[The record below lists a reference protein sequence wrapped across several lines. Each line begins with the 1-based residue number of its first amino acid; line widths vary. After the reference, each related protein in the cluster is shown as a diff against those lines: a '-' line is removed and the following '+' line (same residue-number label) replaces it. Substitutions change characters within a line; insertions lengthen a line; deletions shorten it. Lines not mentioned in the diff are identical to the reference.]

1 MYCAIKSGAI
11 QGIDSYL
18 VSVEVDV
25 SDGLPCMEMVGYLS
39 SEVKEARERVRVSLK
54 NTGWTLP
61 PKRITVNLSPANV
74 RKEGSAF
81 DLPMAVGILAS
92 LGKISAEVL
101 DRVMLIGELGLDG
114 QIRFVKGVLPIVME
128 ARRQKIEVCLVPADN
143 LQEALSVN
151 GIKVVGVSRLSE
163 AIDFLVNDKEPVYGE
178 NYVKTENE
186 AEVREADFREI
197 NGQTF
202 ARRAAEIA
210 AAGFHNLLFLG
221 PPGSGK
227 TMIAKRIPG
236 IMPPLTKEERLEV
249 SKIYSV
255 SGMLENSESTIKK
268 RPFLNPHHTISAQA
282 LVGGGRMPRPGA
294 VSLAHRGVLFLDEL
308 AEFRRTSLD
317 LLRQPLEEKKIQ
329 IARSAG
335 TVQYPADFMLVAAM
349 NPCPCGYFPDK
360 GRCRC
365 TEYEVRQY
373 LNRISGPLLDRID
386 LVAEVPR
393 VEFSDLAF
401 REGNESSSTMAG
413 RIMEARQ
420 IQEKRYWGTGIKNNS
435 ELGIAGIEKYCS
447 MGNREQEMLEK
458 IYVMEGMGARTYH
471 KIIKVARTVADME
484 GSGQIE
490 ERHLAEAVCYR
501 MGASKFWESR

>member
-18 VSVEVDV
+18 ISVEVDV

-54 NTGWTLP
+54 NTGWILP

-81 DLPMAVGILAS
+81 DLAMAIGILAS
-92 LGKISAEVL
+92 LGRISAETV
-101 DRVMLIGELGLDG
+101 DQVMLIGELGLDG
-114 QIRFVKGVLPIVME
+114 QVRFVKGVLPIVME
-128 ARRQKIEVCLVPADN
+128 ARRQNVPICMVPADN
-143 LQEALSVN
+143 LQEALSVT
-151 GIKVVGVSRLSE
+151 GIKVVGVSHLSE
-163 AIDFLVNDKEPVYGE
+163 AIDFLINGREPEYEVNFA
-178 NYVKTENE
+178 KTEQE
-186 AEVREADFREI
+186 EGAWETDFREI

-236 IMPPLTKEERLEV
+236 IMPPLTREESLEV

-294 VSLAHRGVLFLDEL
+294 VSLSHRGVLFLDEL
-308 AEFRRTSLD
+308 AEFKRTSLD

-360 GRCRC
+360 GKCRC

-401 REGNESSSTMAG
+401 RAGNESSSAMAG
-413 RIMEARQ
+413 RIMEARK
-420 IQEKRYWGTGIKNNS
+420 IQEKRYKGTGIKSNS
-435 ELGIAGIEKYCS
+435 ELGIGGIDKYCA
-447 MGNREQEMLEK
+447 MGKREQEMLEK
-458 IYVMEGMGARTYH
+458 IYSMEGMGARTYH

-484 GSGQIE
+484 GSSQIE

>member
-18 VSVEVDV
+18 ISVEVDV

-39 SEVKEARERVRVSLK
+39 GEVKEARERVRVSLK

-81 DLPMAVGILAS
+81 DLPMAIGILAS
-92 LGKISAEVL
+92 LGRISAETV
-101 DRVMLIGELGLDG
+101 DQVMLIGELGLDG

-128 ARRQKIEVCLVPADN
+128 ARRQNVQICIVPADN
-143 LQEALSVN
+143 LQEALSVT

-163 AIDFLVNDKEPVYGE
+163 AIDFLINGREPEYEVNFAK
-178 NYVKTENE
+178 
-186 AEVREADFREI
+186 AEQEERAWETDFREI

-236 IMPPLTKEERLEV
+236 IMPPLTREESLEV

-294 VSLAHRGVLFLDEL
+294 VSLSHRGVLFLDEL
-308 AEFRRTSLD
+308 AEFKRTSLD

-360 GRCRC
+360 GKCRC

-401 REGNESSSTMAG
+401 RAGNESSSAMAG
-413 RIMEARQ
+413 RIMEARK
-420 IQEKRYWGTGIKNNS
+420 IQEKRYKGTGIKSNS
-435 ELGIAGIEKYCS
+435 ELGIGGIDKYCA
-447 MGNREQEMLEK
+447 MGKREQEMLEK
-458 IYVMEGMGARTYH
+458 IYSMEGMGARTYH

-484 GSGQIE
+484 GSSQIE

-501 MGASKFWESR
+501 MGASRFWESR

>member
-18 VSVEVDV
+18 ISVEVDV

-81 DLPMAVGILAS
+81 DLPMAIGILAS
-92 LGKISAEVL
+92 LGRISAETV
-101 DRVMLIGELGLDG
+101 DQVMLIGELGLDG

-128 ARRQKIEVCLVPADN
+128 ARRQNVPICMVPADN
-143 LQEALSVN
+143 LQEALSVT
-151 GIKVVGVSRLSE
+151 GIKVVGVRHLSE
-163 AIDFLVNDKEPVYGE
+163 AIDFLINGREPEYEVNFA
-178 NYVKTENE
+178 KTEQE
-186 AEVREADFREI
+186 EGAWETDFREI

-236 IMPPLTKEERLEV
+236 IMPPLTREESLEV

-294 VSLAHRGVLFLDEL
+294 VSLSHRGVLFLDEL
-308 AEFRRTSLD
+308 AEFKRTSLD

-360 GRCRC
+360 GKCRC

-401 REGNESSSTMAG
+401 RAGNESSSAMAG
-413 RIMEARQ
+413 RIMEARK
-420 IQEKRYWGTGIKNNS
+420 IQEKRYKGTGIKSNS
-435 ELGIAGIEKYCS
+435 ELGIGGIDKYCS
-447 MGNREQEMLEK
+447 MGKREQEMLEK
-458 IYVMEGMGARTYH
+458 IYSMEGMGARTYH

-484 GSGQIE
+484 GSSQIE